1 MGTGLS
7 LAQKSEKAA
16 SINLGYGAGDFHKA
30 FKIGAEFKYNIT
42 DAVRI
47 APGFDY
53 FFKSDGIGLW
63 SANVNAHYLFD
74 IKSVEGLKVY
84 PLVGIGLLGSLI
96 SNDATGMGD
105 INWENDAYPGFG
117 DMEGVMEEATKNEI
131 RFGFN
136 LGAGVQYPVA
146 ENIDLGFE
154 LKYQFAKDFDQVV
167 FGINAAY
174 RF

>member
-1 MGTGLS
+1 M
-7 LAQKSEKAA
+7 
-16 SINLGYGAGDFHKA
+16 
-30 FKIGAEFKYNIT
+30 
-42 DAVRI
+42 
-47 APGFDY
+47 
-53 FFKSDGIGLW
+53 
-63 SANVNAHYLFD
+63 
-74 IKSVEGLKVY
+74 KVY